1 MRRAALQ
8 RFFPLTVSG
17 KTVKRREELQRKV
30 ERRNCE
36 ILNNTM
42 PNIVDIY
49 GVLRQLG
56 ITGNYKGFFQT
67 AYAVY
72 LAVRQPERLLLVT
85 KWLYPEVAKRYNAT
99 WISVERNIRTVA
111 AVAWNQHR
119 DDLEELAQQPL
130 PNRPSA
136 STFLAI
142 LTVYFKHDYIA

>member
-1 MRRAALQ
+1 MRRVALQ
-8 RFFPLTVSG
+8 GFPLTESG
-17 KTVKRREELQRKV
+17 KTMKQRGELQKKV

-42 PNIVDIY
+42 PNIADIY

-85 KWLYPEVAKRYNAT
+85 KWLYPEVAKHYETNWT
-99 WISVERNIRTVA
+99 SVERNIRTVA
-111 AVAWNQHR
+111 AMAWNQHR
-119 DDLEELAQQPL
+119 GDLEELAQQPL